1 MLKLATMTM
10 GFSPSWSLA
19 ERSPSGAMALVSR
32 GFFMLSLICMLLSQT
47 LHLSEADLM
56 TEQIAK
62 AQYEGQWNPPEDD
75 SLARN
80 DCSTPLDKADR

>member
-1 MLKLATMTM
+1 
-10 GFSPSWSLA
+10 
-19 ERSPSGAMALVSR
+19 
-32 GFFMLSLICMLLSQT
+32 MLSLIGMLVSQT

-75 SLARN
+75 YLARN